1 MEETPRQIFA
11 MIRAGMKDK
20 ILDSLTIWTC
30 ASCYQCASRCPQ
42 EIKITDVM
50 YMLKRMAIRENRK
63 RSKKAN
69 ALSRTFVNLVNKS
82 GRSHETSLMVKF
94 MLETNP
100 RGAISAAP
108 VGISLFTHGRLPLF
122 GKKIRDVEGLRKIA
136 AKAQKL
142 GGE

>member
-1 MEETPRQIFA
+1 
-11 MIRAGMKDK
+11 
-20 ILDSLTIWTC
+20 
-30 ASCYQCASRCPQ
+30 
-42 EIKITDVM
+42 
-50 YMLKRMAIRENRK
+50 MLKRMAIRENRK

-69 ALSRTFVNLVNKS
+69 ALSRTFVALVNKS

-100 RGAISAAP
+100 LGAISAAP
-108 VGISLFTHGRLPLF
+108 VGLSLFTHGRLPLF
-122 GKKIRDVEGLRKIA
+122 GKKIKDIEGLRKIA